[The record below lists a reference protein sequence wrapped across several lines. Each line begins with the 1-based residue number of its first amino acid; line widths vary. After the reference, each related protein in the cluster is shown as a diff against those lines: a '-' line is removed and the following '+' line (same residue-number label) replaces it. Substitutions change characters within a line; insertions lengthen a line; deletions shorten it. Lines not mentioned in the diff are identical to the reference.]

1 MRFKRR
7 WSAKR
12 LYTTSQWDNGH
23 GLGSWWSRSA
33 PMLVTSTLNNPE
45 RCMNKRRQ
53 ALKTGLALGAVG
65 TLSSLVLQ
73 DAQAYDK
80 AAFESKTWQDVLK
93 ALGVATPKESS
104 DVVFLAPDIAENG
117 AVVPVSASCALPG
130 IKRIIFLVEKNPA
143 PLVAVFNVSDDVL
156 ANFSARCKMG
166 QTSMVYAVSV
176 GSDSQAWMA
185 KKEVKVTLGG
195 CGG

>member
-1 MRFKRR
+1 
-7 WSAKR
+7 
-12 LYTTSQWDNGH
+12 
-23 GLGSWWSRSA
+23 
-33 PMLVTSTLNNPE
+33 
-45 RCMNKRRQ
+45 MNKRRQ
-53 ALKTGLALGAVG
+53 ALKTGLALGAMG
-65 TLSSLVLQ
+65 TMSSLVWQ
-73 DAQAYDK
+73 EAQAYDK
-80 AAFESKTWQDVLK
+80 AAFESKTWQDALK

-117 AVVPVSASCALPG
+117 AVVPISASCALPG

-143 PLVAVFNVSDDVL
+143 PLVAVLNVSEDVL

-166 QTSMVYAVSV
+166 QTSMVYAVAV
-176 GSDSQAWMA
+176 GSDSQAYMA

>member
-1 MRFKRR
+1 
-7 WSAKR
+7 
-12 LYTTSQWDNGH
+12 
-23 GLGSWWSRSA
+23 
-33 PMLVTSTLNNPE
+33 
-45 RCMNKRRQ
+45 MNKRRQ

-143 PLVAVFNVSDDVL
+143 P
-156 ANFSARCKMG
+156 
-166 QTSMVYAVSV
+166 
-176 GSDSQAWMA
+176 
-185 KKEVKVTLGG
+185 
-195 CGG
+195 

>member
-1 MRFKRR
+1 VN
-7 WSAKR
+7 
-12 LYTTSQWDNGH
+12 L
-23 GLGSWWSRSA
+23 GLNYFEA
-33 PMLVTSTLNNPE
+33 F
-45 RCMNKRRQ
+45 MNKRRQ
-53 ALKTGLALGAVG
+53 ALKTGLALGAMG
-65 TLSSLVLQ
+65 TMSSLVWQ
-73 DAQAYDK
+73 EAQAYDK
-80 AAFESKTWQDVLK
+80 AAFESKTWQDALK

-117 AVVPVSASCALPG
+117 AVVPISASCALPG

-143 PLVAVFNVSDDVL
+143 PLVAVFNVSEDVL

-166 QTSMVYAVSV
+166 QTSMVYAVAV
-176 GSDSQAWMA
+176 GSDSQAYMA